1 MRIKVGQDVYEVSA
15 RTYIYIREDGHL
27 MHVNAAGGF
36 IGQEYEHEDGWEPPA
51 DWPYEIKDL
60 RPGREKKAVEEK
72 PALPKGKPT
81 PPRPKQPGVE
91 RPKLF

>member
-1 MRIKVGQDVYEVSA
+1 MRIKVGDWLYEVKA
-15 RTYIYIREDGHL
+15 TTYIYIRQDGTTV
-27 MHVNAAGGF
+27 HVNTAGGV
-36 IGQEYEHEDGWEPPA
+36 IGQEYEHEDGWEPSA

-72 PALPKGKPT
+72 PMPPT
-81 PPRPKQPGVE
+81 AKQPGVE